1 MFGNGVRSCQAGVRR
16 CQVLAVAVIGGL
28 VSAAMSSRPSATRAR
43 TQVRVACGR
52 IEAAGAAIVEAHR
65 LGIPEGPHARP
76 WEEDYVQAA
85 VNIYAES
92 LPPWYQREMA
102 ALFGQAS
109 KALGEMSIPAR
120 LAEDWVI
127 VTSYLDSAR
136 ATILHWLA
144 SEEIAASARPPASVE
159 PVTEQAT
166 PPLMIRFDALAR
178 LTTSEGAMRLN
189 EAAVA
194 VREHMDA
201 AVPEGLDERELE
213 LLKQLAKGAEVADL
227 AAREGYSERSI
238 YRAMASLWTKLG
250 VPGRK
255 EGVRK
260 AAMEGLLD

>member
-1 MFGNGVRSCQAGVRR
+1 MAVAAVAGL
-16 CQVLAVAVIGGL
+16 VLA
-28 VSAAMSSRPSATRAR
+28 AMASRLSATRAR

-76 WEEDYVQAA
+76 WEEDYVRAA
-85 VNIYAES
+85 VDIYAES

-102 ALFGQAS
+102 AMFGQAS

-127 VTSYLDSAR
+127 IISYLDSAR
-136 ATILHWLA
+136 GTILEWLA
-144 SEEIAASARPPASVE
+144 SEEIAASTRPPPSLE
-159 PVTEQAT
+159 PVAEQSR
-166 PPLMIRFDALAR
+166 PPLVIRFDALAR
-178 LTTSEGAMRLN
+178 LTTTEGAERLH
-189 EAAVA
+189 EAAAA

-201 AVPEGLDERELE
+201 AVPEGLDRRELE
-213 LLKQLAKGAEVADL
+213 LLKQLADGVAVADL

-250 VPGRK
+250 VPDRK

-260 AAMEGLLD
+260 ATMEGLLD